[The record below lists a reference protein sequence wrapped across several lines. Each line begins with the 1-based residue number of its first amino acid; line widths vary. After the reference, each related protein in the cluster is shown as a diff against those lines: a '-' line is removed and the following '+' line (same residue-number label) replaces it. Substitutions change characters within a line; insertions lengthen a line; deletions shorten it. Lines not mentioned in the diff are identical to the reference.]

1 MEATATATRTA
12 TRTTAAR
19 ARRAARLAGETTT
32 NDAAAVVVE
41 FMTAIRAHVARTGLN
56 RGIGDTEDAV
66 NEIAAGLMAR
76 LQTNPIDPTY
86 APAQRAT
93 YVRRLIA
100 GVYLDTRRAAAPLP
114 RREWLVVERTAAA
127 AAKAHAAGTDFTA
140 EDRDGYVR
148 DLCAKDFVLRH
159 RTPRWVEAVAIPA
172 AAEYVT
178 LDGTIRP
185 VGPRNVDLIA
195 AAAVPAAGDTIT
207 ADGITDQF
215 DAMCD
220 NLALNSRQRA
230 RAAAR
235 LADELARVRD
245 H

>member
-1 MEATATATRTA
+1 MEATATATRTD
-12 TRTTAAR
+12 AAR
-19 ARRAARLAGETTT
+19 ARRAARLAGGTT
-32 NDAAAVVVE
+32 NDAAESVVVE
-41 FMTAIRAHVARTGLN
+41 FMTAIRAHVARTGVH
-56 RGIGDTEDAV
+56 RCSDTEDAV
-66 NEIAAGLMAR
+66 QEVAAGLMAR

-114 RREWLVVERTAAA
+114 RREWLVVERTAAH

-140 EDRDGYVR
+140 EDRDSYVR
-148 DLCAKDFVLRH
+148 DLCAADEVLRH

-172 AAEYVT
+172 AAQFVA

-220 NLALNSRQRA
+220 ELALNSRQRA

-235 LADELARVRD
+235 LADELAAAC
-245 H
+245 

>member
-1 MEATATATRTA
+1 MEATATAARID
-12 TRTTAAR
+12 AAR
-19 ARRAARLAGETTT
+19 ARRAARLAGGTTTT
-32 NDAAAVVVE
+32 NDAAESVVVE
-41 FMTAIRAHVARTGLN
+41 FMTAIRAHVAHTGVH

-66 NEIAAGLMAR
+66 NEVAAGLMAR

-114 RREWLVVERTAAA
+114 RREWLVVERTAAH

-140 EDRDGYVR
+140 EDRDSYVR
-148 DLCAKDFVLRH
+148 DLCAADEVLRH

-172 AAEYVT
+172 AAQFVA

-195 AAAVPAAGDTIT
+195 AAAVPSAGDTIT
-207 ADGITDQF
+207 ADRLVDQF

-220 NLALNSRQRA
+220 ELSLNSRQRT

-235 LADELARVRD
+235 LADELAAAC
-245 H
+245 

>member
-1 MEATATATRTA
+1 MEATATAARID
-12 TRTTAAR
+12 AAR
-19 ARRAARLAGETTT
+19 ARRAARLAGGTTT
-32 NDAAAVVVE
+32 NDAAESVVVE
-41 FMTAIRAHVARTGLN
+41 FMTAIRAHVAHTGVH

-66 NEIAAGLMAR
+66 NEVAAGLMAR
-76 LQTNPIDPTY
+76 LRSNPIDPTY

-127 AAKAHAAGTDFTA
+127 AAKAHAAGADFTA
-140 EDRDGYVR
+140 EDRDSYVR
-148 DLCAKDFVLRH
+148 DLCAADEVLRH

-172 AAEYVT
+172 AAQFVA

-220 NLALNSRQRA
+220 ELALNSRQRA

-235 LADELARVRD
+235 LADELAAAAC
-245 H
+245 

>member
-1 MEATATATRTA
+1 MEATATATRTTA
-12 TRTTAAR
+12 RATAAR
-19 ARRAARLAGETTT
+19 ARRAARLAAGET
-32 NDAAAVVVE
+32 NDDAAAVVIE
-41 FMTAIRAHVARTGLN
+41 FMTAIRAHVAHTGVH

-66 NEIAAGLMAR
+66 NEVAAGLMAR
-76 LQTNPIDPTY
+76 LQASPIDPAY

-100 GVYLDTRRAAAPLP
+100 GVYLDMRRAAAPLP

-148 DLCAKDFVLRH
+148 HLCATDEVLRH
-159 RTPRWVEAVAIPA
+159 RTTRWVETVAIPA
-172 AAEYVT
+172 AAEFVT
-178 LDGTIRP
+178 ADGSIRP

-207 ADGITDQF
+207 ADRLVDQF

-220 NLALNSRQRA
+220 ELSLNSRQRT

-235 LADELARVRD
+235 LADELAAAC
-245 H
+245 